1 MLNKYKYCSLTILDY
16 TWNSFQFTVFSPGTR
31 SSVFISAKHISLGTS
46 LNCTTR
52 NESPS
57 SELNEN
63 VLSSD
68 PSAKILSFDHAPHV
82 IRFECFPKIG
92 VRLQKFDNK

>member
-1 MLNKYKYCSLTILDY
+1 MELIECSIFIWTNFIFFIMQ
-16 TWNSFQFTVFSPGTR
+16 NTVFSPGTR
-31 SSVFISAKHISLGTS
+31 SSVLISAKHISLGTS
-46 LNCTTR
+46 RNCITR

-68 PSAKILSFDHAPHV
+68 PSARILSFDHAPHV
-82 IRFECFPKIG
+82 MRFECLPKIG
-92 VRLQKFDNK
+92 VRLINK